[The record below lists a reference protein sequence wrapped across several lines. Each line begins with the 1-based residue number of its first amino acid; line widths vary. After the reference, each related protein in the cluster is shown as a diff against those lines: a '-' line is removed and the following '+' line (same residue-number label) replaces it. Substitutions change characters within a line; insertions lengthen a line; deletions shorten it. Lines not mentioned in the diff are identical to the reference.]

1 MNPDEATTVYDGKYI
16 SVTRERW
23 GVRER
28 EIVHRADVA
37 VIVAVDVDG
46 FVTLVRQLREAARR
60 PVLEIP
66 AGTIEG
72 GEEPLETARRE
83 LLEETGLHGGR
94 WRAGPGWWTTPG
106 FCRERAHLFFAEEL
120 ERGEASPDEGE
131 VLEIVRWPLAELSS
145 RIRELDDAKT
155 ILGLM
160 LYVEELRRSEEP
172 DGAPPAVSAAS
183 EKPGPS

>member
-1 MNPDEATTVYDGKYI
+1 MKPDEATTVYDGEYI

-23 GVRER
+23 GARVR
-28 EIVHRADVA
+28 EIVHRADVVA
-37 VIVAVDVDG
+37 IVAVDVDG

-106 FCRERAHLFFAEEL
+106 FCRERAHLFFAEDL
-120 ERGEASPDEGE
+120 ERGQASPDEERKSRSSAGP
-131 VLEIVRWPLAELSS
+131 WPSCPRGSASWTMRRPSS
-145 RIRELDDAKT
+145 ASCST
-155 ILGLM
+155 S
-160 LYVEELRRSEEP
+160 RSSAGQRSPTAP
-172 DGAPPAVSAAS
+172 DPP
-183 EKPGPS
+183 